1 MIKNN
6 SLGILITIIVLC
18 AIEGFIG
25 FSFAENIDNIDNENE
40 YVIGPTDI
48 LEIQVWRE
56 PTLSR
61 TVPVRPDGKITLP
74 LLDDIQAAGL
84 TPLQLKAK
92 LEKALAKF
100 INNPKVSVSV
110 QEIKSKKIYVLGQV
124 NTPGEY
130 PLRHNMTVMQ
140 ALSLA
145 GGLAEWADAGN
156 IVIIRNENGKQKRIK
171 FNYKKV
177 LKGKDLEKNIF
188 LEPGDTIVVP

>member
-1 MIKNN
+1 MKR
-6 SLGILITIIVLC
+6 ILRATQICLILLCYFVCVLPVWSQDSQQY
-18 AIEGFIG
+18 I
-25 FSFAENIDNIDNENE
+25 
-40 YVIGPTDI
+40 IGPTDI

-56 PTLSR
+56 PALSR

-74 LLDDIQAAGL
+74 LLDDVQAAGL
-84 TPLQLKAK
+84 TPLELKTK
-92 LEKALAKF
+92 LETRLAKF

-110 QEIKSKKIYVLGQV
+110 QEINSKKIYVVGQV

-145 GGLAEWADAGN
+145 GGLAEWADAKN
-156 IVIIRNENGKQKRIK
+156 IVIIRKEKGKQKRIK

-177 LKGKDLEKNIF
+177 LKGKDLDKNIF
-188 LEPGDTIVVP
+188 LRPGDTIIVP

>member
-1 MIKNN
+1 MNKKKST
-6 SLGILITIIVLC
+6 SLLVTILAL
-18 AIEGFIG
+18 FIG
-25 FSFAENIDNIDNENE
+25 SIWPQMSNAQESQNE

-56 PTLSR
+56 PTLTR

-74 LLDDIQAAGL
+74 LLDDVHAAGL
-84 TPLQLKAK
+84 TPLQLKNK
-92 LEKALAKF
+92 LEKALARF

-110 QEIKSKKIYVLGQV
+110 QEINSKKIYVLGQV

-145 GGLAEWADAGN
+145 GGLAEWANAGN

-171 FNYKKV
+171 FDYKKV
-177 LKGKDLEKNIF
+177 LKGKDLDKNIL

>member
-1 MIKNN
+1 MNKKKST
-6 SLGILITIIVLC
+6 SLLVTILAL
-18 AIEGFIG
+18 FIG
-25 FSFAENIDNIDNENE
+25 IIWPQMSNAQESQNE

-56 PTLSR
+56 PTLTR

-74 LLDDIQAAGL
+74 LLDDVHAAGL
-84 TPLQLKAK
+84 TPLQLKNK
-92 LEKALAKF
+92 LEKALARF

-110 QEIKSKKIYVLGQV
+110 QEINSKKIYVLGQV

-145 GGLAEWADAGN
+145 GGLAEWANAGN

-171 FNYKKV
+171 FDYKKV
-177 LKGKDLEKNIF
+177 LKGKDLDKNIL

>member
-1 MIKNN
+1 MNKKKST
-6 SLGILITIIVLC
+6 SLLVTILAL
-18 AIEGFIG
+18 FIG
-25 FSFAENIDNIDNENE
+25 SIWPQMSNAQEPQNE

-56 PTLSR
+56 PNFSR

-74 LLDDIQAAGL
+74 LLDDVRAAGL
-84 TPLQLKAK
+84 TPLQLKNK
-92 LEKALAKF
+92 LEKALQKF
-100 INNPKVSVSV
+100 INNPKVSVLV
-110 QEIKSKKIYVLGQV
+110 QEINSKKVYVLGQV

-130 PLRHNMTVMQ
+130 PLKHNMTVMQ

-145 GGLAEWADAGN
+145 GGLAEWADASH

-171 FNYKKV
+171 FDYKKV
-177 LKGKDLEKNIF
+177 LKGKDLDKNIL